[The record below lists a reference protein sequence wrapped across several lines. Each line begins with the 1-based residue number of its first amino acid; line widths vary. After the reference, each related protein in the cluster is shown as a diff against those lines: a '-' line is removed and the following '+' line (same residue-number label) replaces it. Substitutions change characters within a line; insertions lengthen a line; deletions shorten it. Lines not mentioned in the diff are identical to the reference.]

1 MRWFVKREGLPM
13 APAPTDSDETI
24 VTAGIAVIG
33 NEILSGTVQDENIAY
48 IAKGLN
54 EMGIRLREVRVVPDI
69 HQEIADAVNVL
80 RTRYDYVF
88 TTGGIGP
95 THDDITAEAMGVAFN
110 RKVDYHPEA
119 YARLC
124 AFYKERGQEFT
135 EGRKRMTLAPEGAEL
150 VNNQAMIAPGLKI
163 ENVFVLAGVPRI
175 AHAMF
180 EAAKPY
186 LKGGRVVQSRGISTH
201 LMEGEMAELL
211 SAIQDKYPASDIG
224 SYPFYNTARGSG
236 VKLIVR
242 ATDTG
247 LIDTIGGEIRDMIGM
262 LSGEVIEDDRS
273 W

>member
-1 MRWFVKREGLPM
+1 MAAA
-13 APAPTDSDETI
+13 APAADDTVI
-24 VTAGIAVIG
+24 TAAIAVIG
-33 NEILSGTVQDENIAY
+33 NEILSGSVQDENIAY

-54 EMGIRLREVRVVPDI
+54 EIGIRLQEVRVVPDI
-69 HQEIADAVNVL
+69 HQEIADAVNAL
-80 RTRYDYVF
+80 RHRYNYVF

-95 THDDITAEAMGVAFN
+95 THDDITAEAMGVAFD
-110 RKVDYHPEA
+110 RPVDYHPEA
-119 YARLC
+119 YARLD

-186 LKGGRVVQSRGISTH
+186 LKRGSVVQSRGISTH
-201 LMEGEMAELL
+201 LMEGDMAERL
-211 SAIQDKYPASDIG
+211 SDIQDEFPASDIG
-224 SYPFYNTARGSG
+224 SYPFYNTPRGSG
-236 VKLIVR
+236 VKLIIR
-242 ATDTG
+242 ATDTDMIESIG
-247 LIDTIGGEIRDMIGM
+247 TEIRTMIANLGGEI
-262 LSGEVIEDDRS
+262 IEDDRS

>member
-1 MRWFVKREGLPM
+1 M
-13 APAPTDSDETI
+13 AAAASPDDQV
-24 VTAGIAVIG
+24 VTAAIAVIG
-33 NEILSGTVQDENIAY
+33 NEILSGSVQDENIAY
-48 IAKGLN
+48 IARGLN
-54 EMGIRLREVRVVPDI
+54 EIGIQLREVRVVPDI

-80 RTRYDYVF
+80 RERWDYVF

-95 THDDITAEAMGVAFN
+95 THDDITAEAMGVAFD

-119 YARLC
+119 YARLA
-124 AFYKERGQEFT
+124 AFYEQRGQEFT

-150 VNNQAMIAPGLKI
+150 VNNDAMIAPGLKI

-186 LKGGRVVQSRGISTH
+186 LRRGSIVQSRGITTH
-201 LMEGEMAELL
+201 LTEGDMAERL

-224 SYPFYNTARGSG
+224 SYPFYNTPRGNG

-242 ATDTG
+242 ATDKV
-247 LIDTIGGEIRDMIGM
+247 LIEEIGDEIRTMIGS